1 MKKKNYLRG
10 LVVAAVT
17 VALAGAGTGAYA
29 VTTAAGPSVVNVAGP
44 DHQRLA
50 RARTV
55 MLTASGT
62 TSSIDETYVVNIW
75 Y

>member
-1 MKKKNYLRG
+1 MTKGARHEKKVCGVNC
-10 LVVAAVT
+10 VVATLSAV
-17 VALAGAGTGAYA
+17 
-29 VTTAAGPSVVNVAGP
+29 S
-44 DHQRLA
+44 A

-55 MLTASGT
+55 MLTASAA